1 MAERR
6 DEDRAEVQAAEER
19 QTLREDRVREQDV
32 DEWGVVVDNQ
42 ADAKREGYIG
52 RAAEDEGHL
61 PQEEPEA
68 HG

>member
-1 MAERR
+1 MGKKQE
-6 DEDRAEVQAAEER
+6 DERAEVQAAEER
-19 QTLREDRVREQDV
+19 QTLREERVREQGV